1 MNFYWMDNFSSDRF
15 ATALGIAT
23 ALAFATVLAFVG
35 PATALAFA
43 AVLALAIVLAGI
55 AARRIRAGSCGIVRV
70 AFGRETA
77 GQ

>member
-1 MNFYWMDNFSSDRF
+1 MNLSSDRF

-35 PATALAFA
+35 SATALTFA
-43 AVLALAIVLAGI
+43 AVFALAIVLARI
-55 AARRIRAGSCGIVRV
+55 AARRIRAGSRRIVRV
-70 AFGRETA
+70 AFGREAA